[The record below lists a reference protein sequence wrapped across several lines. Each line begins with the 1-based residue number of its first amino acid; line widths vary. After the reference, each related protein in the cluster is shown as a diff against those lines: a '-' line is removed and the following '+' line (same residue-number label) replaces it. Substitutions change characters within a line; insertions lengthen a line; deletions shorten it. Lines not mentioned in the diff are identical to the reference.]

1 MPFTFS
7 HPALVI
13 PLLRYRQRWPW
24 LSVTGLITGSI
35 APDFEKFFR
44 LKLASDYS
52 HSVASLFYFS
62 CPVGLALAF
71 IFHGLV
77 RRPLLRH
84 LPAPLYHR
92 LAGWTL
98 VDWPACVRRHPLG
111 VLVSIWLGA
120 ALHLLWDSFTHQNL
134 FLTHYLPWLER
145 VVALPYYHVYT
156 YSFLALL
163 SSVGGGL
170 AMAWA
175 VWRLPIQ
182 LVSAPPTAVAV
193 WRYWGLVALVAAGLL
208 SGWVLATHP
217 SQPDAT
223 IAAFSAAMVG
233 VLVASVGS
241 RFGQRV
247 AS

>member
-24 LSVTGLITGSI
+24 LSATGLVAGSI

-52 HSVASLFYFS
+52 HTAASLLYFS

-71 IFHGLV
+71 LFHGLV
-77 RRPLLRH
+77 RQPLLRH
-84 LPAPLYHR
+84 LPAPLHCR
-92 LAGWTL
+92 LARWAP
-98 VDWPACVRRHPLG
+98 VDWLAIVRQHPLG
-111 VLVSIWLGA
+111 VLASIWLGA
-120 ALHLLWDSFTHQNL
+120 AAHLLWDSFTHQNPT
-134 FLTHYLPWLER
+134 LTQYFPWLER

-156 YSFLALL
+156 YSLLALL

-170 AMAWA
+170 AIAWA
-175 VWRLPIQ
+175 VWQLPCQ
-182 LVSAPPTAVAV
+182 PVGPPPTLAAI
-193 WRYWGLVALVAAGLL
+193 WRYWGGAALVAAGLL
-208 SGWVLATHP
+208 GGWVLATHP

-233 VLVASVGS
+233 VLVVSVGV
-241 RFGQRV
+241 RLGQPV